1 MTDAEF
7 DRLTADI
14 ELTRAELGRTVSELR
29 RQAGP
34 SAQARRIAM
43 RVQAWLRQH
52 PRQIAAA
59 AGLAVATWYG
69 VRRRRLRR
77 VRRAG

>member
-1 MTDAEF
+1 MAGAPPITADERCPMTDAEF

-34 SAQARRIAM
+34 SAQARRIAT

-52 PRQIAAA
+52 PRQE
-59 AGLAVATWYG
+59 V
-69 VRRRRLRR
+69 
-77 VRRAG
+77 